1 MLARD
6 EINANAAREVLA
18 HLFAS
23 DESPEAI
30 VSAKGFK
37 QVSDRGEIDSLIDK
51 VLADQPGAVADFKNG
66 QGKAL
71 GFLIGQAMQASGG
84 KANPKVIREIL
95 TKKLEAL
102 CKA

>member
-1 MLARD
+1 MLAKD
-6 EINANAAREVLA
+6 EINANAAREVLT
-18 HLFAS
+18 HLFES

-51 VLADQPGAVADFKNG
+51 VLGDQPGAVADFKNG
-66 QGKAL
+66 QAKAL